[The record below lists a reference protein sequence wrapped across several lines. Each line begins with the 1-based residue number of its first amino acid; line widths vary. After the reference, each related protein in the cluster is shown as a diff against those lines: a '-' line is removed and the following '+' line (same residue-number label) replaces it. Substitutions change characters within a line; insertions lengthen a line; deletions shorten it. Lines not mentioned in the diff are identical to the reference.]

1 MFDALGSLFLQDPNL
16 AAAWGTWLAVV
27 FAAIAVGFTYRTQS
41 RGAVHQALESFTGPE
56 LAAARDR
63 LGMLNLRPRVGRGFR
78 QQARHDVFMLLWAVE
93 RLSLVRNAAKTALA
107 TPETLALYAHVDTV
121 VSTVNNALCEL
132 DVDFRDSV
140 IRANTV
146 LQTLPDAR
154 SPWRRLRNTAPQQ
167 RFIVRVRRC
176 C

>member
-27 FAAIAVGFTYRTQS
+27 FAALAVAFTYRTQS

-63 LGMLNLRPRVGRGFR
+63 LGTLNLRPRVGRGFR

-121 VSTVNNALCEL
+121 VATVNNALCEL
-132 DVDFRDSV
+132 DGDFRDSV